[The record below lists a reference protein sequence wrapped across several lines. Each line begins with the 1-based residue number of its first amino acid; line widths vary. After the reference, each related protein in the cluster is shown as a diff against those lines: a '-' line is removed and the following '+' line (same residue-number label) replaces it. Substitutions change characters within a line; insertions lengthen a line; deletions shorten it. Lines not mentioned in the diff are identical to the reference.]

1 MIEVEQEIE
10 EPKPKFRGFKIILGI
25 LSIAAFAFFAYKGFL
40 AGLNNISAGTK
51 ATTGTIY
58 IVLAL
63 CMLISGLLLL
73 IMQKKRTI
81 FAFLLPMLLYIGGAV
96 FAFLKRGEDK
106 FLLYGAIVGAAMAV
120 IFLILTFASRGGDEE
135 DDFEDDYDDPFE
147 DDYDD

>member
-1 MIEVEQEIE
+1 
-10 EPKPKFRGFKIILGI
+10 
-25 LSIAAFAFFAYKGFL
+25 
-40 AGLNNISAGTK
+40 
-51 ATTGTIY
+51 
-58 IVLAL
+58 
-63 CMLISGLLLL
+63 
-73 IMQKKRTI
+73 
-81 FAFLLPMLLYIGGAV
+81 MLLYIGGAV